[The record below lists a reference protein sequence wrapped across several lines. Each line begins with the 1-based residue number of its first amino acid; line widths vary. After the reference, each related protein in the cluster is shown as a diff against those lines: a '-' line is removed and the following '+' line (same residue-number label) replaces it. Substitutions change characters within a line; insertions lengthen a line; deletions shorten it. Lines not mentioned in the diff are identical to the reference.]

1 MVPRPRREHTE
12 TARRAG
18 QSAYRTALDVVLTGV
33 AVILPAVVT
42 IYVLK
47 AALDILTD
55 VLRPVI
61 LLLEQFNVIRNVRQN
76 YLFVDVLIELG
87 IYGDIASVISEL
99 IAVAL
104 LVVLIVT
111 IGSIARFQSGDRL
124 IDYFD
129 YVITLIP
136 GIGTI
141 YRSFRRMGDAMLEG
155 DTEQFRSV
163 KLVEFPHD
171 DTYVIG
177 FETAQSPQ
185 SIREGAEADDMVTLF
200 IPLAPN
206 PVMGGF
212 LTHVPTDR
220 VRDIDM
226 SVEAGVRSIITSGI
240 ATDES
245 AQQVETSNGENT
257 TFGIRPDDIEFPGSF
272 SRGEREESSQTKEE

>member
-1 MVPRPRREHTE
+1 MVPRPRQEHTE

-18 QSAYRTALDVVLTGV
+18 QSVYRVALDVVLTGI

-55 VLRPVI
+55 VLRPVV
-61 LLLEQFNVIRNVRQN
+61 LVLERFGVIQDVRQTF
-76 YLFVDVLIELG
+76 LLADILVDLG
-87 IYGDIASVISEL
+87 LYTDVASVISEV
-99 IAVAL
+99 VAL
-104 LVVLIVT
+104 ALLGVLIVT
-111 IGSIARFQSGDRL
+111 IGFVARFQSGDRL

-129 YVITLIP
+129 YVIGHVP

-141 YRSFRRMGDAMLEG
+141 YKSFRRMGDAMLES
-155 DTEQFRSV
+155 DMDQFRSV

-177 FETAQSPQ
+177 FETAESPE
-185 SIREGAEADDMVTLF
+185 SVREGAEADEMVTLF

-245 AQQVETSNGENT
+245 TQQVDGDGSQKFEVGLNT
-257 TFGIRPDDIEFPGSF
+257 DAVKFPGAF
-272 SRGEREESSQTKEE
+272 SRRDEDE